1 MTPRND
7 AAVSVTLD
15 LVDEFF
21 GGVFDSLASWLP
33 TLEQQL
39 APVIRSGGLTGAG
52 LASLI
57 EADALAVIG
66 DAWLP
71 IYGAGFCATA
81 EVIGSGNPLAWWQGP
96 QRQPLLSAAIVGEQY
111 AVDYRRLEWFRVPE
125 RTGRGHVAGPY
136 VDYLCS
142 NEITLTSSLPL
153 FVDGAFVGVAC
164 ADVLVSSL
172 EATLLPAMERLE
184 NCATLVNAGGRVIV
198 SSNPDYATG
207 DPYRGVRPGDSLET
221 LTEAVGERAGA
232 VVLRSERFPLAVVV
246 ERP

>member
-1 MTPRND
+1 MQRND
-7 AAVSVTLD
+7 AAETVTLD

-21 GGVFDSLASWLP
+21 GGVFEALEAWQPVLAE
-33 TLEQQL
+33 TL
-39 APVIRSGGLTGAG
+39 APAIRAGGLTGAG
-52 LASLI
+52 LAALI
-57 EADALAVIG
+57 EQDAHRVITS
-66 DAWLP
+66 AWVP

-96 QRQPLLSAAIVGEQY
+96 ERQPLLSSAIVGEQY

-125 RTGRGHVAGPY
+125 RSGQPHVAGPY

-142 NEITLTSSLPL
+142 NEITLTSALPL
-153 FVDGAFVGVAC
+153 VIDGAFVGVAC

-172 EATLLPAMERLE
+172 EATLLPAMERME
-184 NCATLVNAGGRVIV
+184 SCATLVNAGGRVIV

-207 DPYRGVRPGDSLET
+207 DPYRGVTPGQSLDA

-232 VVLRSERFPLAVVV
+232 VVLRSDRFPLAVII